1 MLSEATMFPKVMNY
15 VGNKTRRE
23 QLKPFSILKVF
34 SMMKLEEQKTKKL
47 FFVLSLF
54 WKFLLKKI
62 A

>member
-34 SMMKLEEQKTKKL
+34 SMMELEEQKQRNCFL
-47 FFVLSLF
+47 FCCCFGNF
-54 WKFLLKKI
+54 Y
-62 A
+62 